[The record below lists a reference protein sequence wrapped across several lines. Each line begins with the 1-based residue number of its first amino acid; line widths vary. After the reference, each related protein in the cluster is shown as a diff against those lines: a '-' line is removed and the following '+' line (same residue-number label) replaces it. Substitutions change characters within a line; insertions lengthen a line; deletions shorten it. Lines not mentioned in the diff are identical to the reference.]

1 LARVI
6 FRPQVA
12 AKAAG
17 VYDKL
22 VEVLEERRDLVDL
35 HMADEPDEAASAPAS
50 SSAKRSVREASSGSW
65 RALSSWRAFSSD
77 SRGARMA

>member
-1 LARVI
+1 VI

-17 VYDKL
+17 VYDEF
-22 VEVLEERRDLVDL
+22 VEALEERRDLVDL
-35 HMADEPDEAASAPAS
+35 RVADEPDEAAGALAS

-65 RALSSWRAFSSD
+65 RAMSSWRAFSSD
-77 SRGARMA
+77 SRGARTA